1 MNYPIAIISGGNSQ
15 GIIKRFQAL
24 GLSDIHVG
32 QQHKK
37 AAFESF
43 LNKHQLSPSEILYMG
58 DDMPD
63 YELLKTVGVAT
74 CPQDAAIDIKA
85 ICHYISPLNGGKGC
99 VRDVLET
106 TLKIQNNWWNDHTH
120 VW

>member
-1 MNYPIAIISGGNSQ
+1 
-15 GIIKRFQAL
+15 
-24 GLSDIHVG
+24 
-32 QQHKK
+32 
-37 AAFESF
+37 
-43 LNKHQLSPSEILYMG
+43 
-58 DDMPD
+58 MPD

-74 CPQDAAIDIKA
+74 CPQDAAKDIKA

>member
-1 MNYPIAIISGGNSQ
+1 MKYPIAIISGGNSQ
-15 GIIKRFQAL
+15 GIIRRFQQL

-37 AAFESF
+37 AAFDAF
-43 LNKHQLSPSEILYMG
+43 LSKHNLSPDEILYMG

-63 YELLKTVGVAT
+63 YELLKIVGLAA
-74 CPQDAAIDIKA
+74 CPNDAAKDIKS
-85 ICHYISPLNGGKGC
+85 ICQFISQLNGGKGC
-99 VRDVLET
+99 VREVIEM
-106 TLKIQNNWWNDHTH
+106 TLKIQNNWWNDHSH